1 METAGV
7 LLGLVILLCLVF
19 ALSNG
24 LHDVSSVIATVINC
38 GAASARQA
46 IGIASFF
53 GLLGALFSGS
63 LVSDTISKLIDL
75 PDHSMLLP
83 ILLSACF
90 GAIAWNTITW
100 RLGFPSSSTHAL
112 IGGIIGAV
120 LIASGPSHIVW
131 GFRELTG
138 PGHEITGMVKIIAS
152 LFLSPFLGFSIAF
165 VFQKAAKLF
174 LRNAKATINKPIK
187 RIQWLFV
194 AGLSFNYGANDSQ
207 KILAILVLAFAA
219 KNGSAPGE
227 APYWLKLCVGSS
239 MFLAISFGGWSIM
252 KTIGRGIYCLEPI
265 HSLNS
270 QLASVCSL
278 AAANLT
284 GAPVSTTHVVVGS
297 VMGVGSADQ
306 YKMVRWSIVKE
317 IVLAWFITMPMSA
330 LISALIYLLI
340 KLIPGV

>member
-1 METAGV
+1 V
-7 LLGLVILLCLVF
+7 V
-19 ALSNG
+19 
-24 LHDVSSVIATVINC
+24 ATVINC
-38 GAASARQA
+38 GAASPRQA

-53 GLLGALFSGS
+53 GLLGAVFAGNQVADT
-63 LVSDTISKLIDL
+63 VSKVIDL
-75 PDHSMLLP
+75 PDNAMLLP
-83 ILLSACF
+83 ILLSAAI
-90 GAIAWNTITW
+90 GAIAWNVITW

-120 LIASGPSHIVW
+120 MIASGSSHIVW

-152 LFLSPFLGFSIAF
+152 LILSPFLGFAIAF

-174 LRNAKATINKPIK
+174 LRNAKATVNKPIK
-187 RIQWLFV
+187 RIQWLFA
-194 AGLSFNYGANDSQ
+194 AGLSFNHGANDSQ
-207 KILAILVLAFAA
+207 KILGSLVLALAA
-219 KNGSAPGE
+219 KSGTTTGTAPL
-227 APYWLKLCVGSS
+227 WLKLCVGFA
-239 MFLAISFGGWSIM
+239 MLLGTSFGGWSIM
-252 KTIGRGIYCLEPI
+252 KTIGRGIYNLEPI

-270 QLASVCSL
+270 QLASVSSL

-317 IVLAWFITMPMSA
+317 IVIAWFITIPMSA
-330 LISALIYLLI
+330 LVSALIYLLVQ
-340 KLIPGV
+340 LIPGA